1 MPSRKFVYSR
11 AGVKEVTPEESKQLC
26 EELHA
31 DAASRADLL
40 KPINARRNCA
50 TWPMTSITMAVNPEQ
65 VPRVQEIL
73 RKAGVQAD
81 FTKDGGPILTSAR
94 HRAAY
99 MKAMGKADPDA
110 GYTGAVP
117 ENFSYDDYKSLFRRE
132 DDFPPPP
139 TFDDF

>member
-1 MPSRKFVYSR
+1 MPARKFVYSR
-11 AGVKEVTPEESKQLC
+11 SGVKEVTPEETKQLC
-26 EELHA
+26 EELHE

-40 KPINARRNCA
+40 KPINTRRNCA

-73 RKAGVQAD
+73 RKAGVAPTD
-81 FTKDGGPILTSAR
+81 FEDGKPRLTSAR

-99 MKAMGKADPDA
+99 MKALGKADPDA
-110 GYTGAVP
+110 GYADAAP
-117 ENFSYDDYKSLFRRE
+117 QNFSYDDYKSLFRRE